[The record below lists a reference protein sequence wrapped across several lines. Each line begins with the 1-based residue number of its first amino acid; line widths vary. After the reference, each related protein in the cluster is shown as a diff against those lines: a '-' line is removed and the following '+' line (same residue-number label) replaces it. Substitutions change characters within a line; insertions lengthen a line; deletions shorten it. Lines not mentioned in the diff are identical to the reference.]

1 MAILRSVVDV
11 NNGNTGWTKSDV
23 LDALETVFAN
33 LGFNGGTATTG
44 VPVTAV
50 SPTGSRTYGSGWE
63 TAARDRG
70 NLGYHNIYYDAISQ
84 GTSSYRMLKKYF
96 SYWYNVYNSTDE
108 NRPNQFY
115 FYSRHGL
122 TTGDAIHWAP
132 GGTEETQNVDGL
144 TLDTVYY
151 AIVVDSHAIK
161 VAANAT
167 DAANGTEITLNY
179 GGYSSA
185 NYAAKSSVI
194 YGFRQLDDAAYDNA
208 TVTIGTG
215 DIVHFNVDDQSGG
228 DFSLCG
234 GTDDYDATKLLSDGS
249 FRTTYAGTSSASLAS
264 TSNITSGT
272 LQWNTFHWR
281 QTENERRIPD
291 SEIPLAYRSITDNY
305 GIKKYIY
312 ASDTHAT
319 MKGEIVV
326 EPRASNNNGW
336 DAYWKYTVPANG
348 GRSELKL
355 RVYRDSNS
363 SNSVESISIH
373 SVGSGWIEG
382 DTFTIPGDQ
391 IGGATPED
399 DIDFGVRSPETSTN
413 ARDGVCQIY
422 VTNLGAG
429 SNFYQKS
436 DDGRFAVLKVVND
449 AAKNYGTSYYGF
461 GTSNYGD
468 YDLYINS
475 GSHWSWMNV
484 FGTNSGSSN
493 GATEYGYFDGVAGLD
508 RRNNNNYINRNND
521 SSFTRIRIASTSTPT
536 AYPMSIR
543 VYRAQAPQDT
553 NFAIIQF
560 CQTINGN
567 IIPYG
572 QFTIHK
578 GETFG
583 SNVWDLDNVFLGTIS
598 TYSTTTRAIDI
609 QYLIPGYYGG
619 ATDRPTEEPVNV
631 YSRARES
638 SYGYLRD
645 QDYGYYVLSRYACNI
660 DSENQ
665 ESNYSEIMT
674 YYRNSTYDR
683 NGSYAV
689 DANADYYKP
698 IKGIPVAHNIVPC
711 PYYLPDDFVMLQFS
725 TTPGATVFRPG
736 DTVTVSPSEVYEVI
750 LAGYQTSQNG
760 LDNVDNNSSIGMLFL
775 ARTT

>member
-44 VPVTAV
+44 VPVTCV
-50 SPTGSRTYGSGWE
+50 SPTGSRTFGNGWD
-63 TAARDRG
+63 TAVRARG
-70 NLGYHNIYYDAISQ
+70 NLGYTRWYYDAISQ
-84 GTSSYRMLKKYF
+84 GTASYRMLKKNFVKTYT
-96 SYWYNVYNSTDE
+96 SGGANSDTDE
-108 NRPNQFY
+108 ITM
-115 FYSRHGL
+115 SWDHGL
-122 TTGDAIHWAP
+122 TTGDPIHWAP
-132 GGTEETQNVDGL
+132 GETDAGKNINGL
-144 TLDTVYY
+144 SLDTVYY
-151 AIVVDSHAIK
+151 VIVVDSNTIK
-161 VAANAT
+161 LAANAT
-167 DAANGTEITLNY
+167 DANNGVAIDLLY
-179 GGYSSA
+179 GNIWSNSA
-185 NYAAKSSVI
+185 ALGSNLSY
-194 YGFRQLDDAAYDNA
+194 FRDIDDAQFDNR
-208 TVTIGTG
+208 TIDIGTG
-215 DIVHFNVDDQSGG
+215 DEIYFNVNDQSGG

-234 GTDDYDATKLLSDGS
+234 GTDDYDATKLLSS
-249 FRTTYAGTSSASLAS
+249 STFRNSYTTSSANTAS

-272 LQWNTFHWR
+272 LSWSTYYWH
-281 QTENERRIPD
+281 QTEDEKSVPD
-291 SEIPLAYRSITDNY
+291 NEIPLAYRSQTDNY
-305 GIKKYIY
+305 GIYKYIY
-312 ASDTHAT
+312 ASDTHAG
-319 MKGEIVV
+319 MKGEIRMN
-326 EPRASNNNGW
+326 PKANNNSGW
-336 DAYWKYTVPANG
+336 DPYWKYTVPANG

-355 RVYRDSNS
+355 RVYRDISQNS
-363 SNSVESISIH
+363 ELSGITIH
-373 SVGSGWIEG
+373 SVGSGWTEA

-391 IGGATPED
+391 IGGITPAD
-399 DIDFGVRSPETSTN
+399 DVDFGVRTPESSTN
-413 ARDGVCQIY
+413 ANNGVCQIY

-436 DDGRFAVLKVVND
+436 DSGRFAVLKVVND
-449 AAKNYGTSYYGF
+449 AAKNYGTSYYAF
-461 GTSNYGD
+461 GTSNYAD

-475 GSHWSWMNV
+475 GSHWSWLNR
-484 FGTNSGSSN
+484 FGTNSGASN
-493 GATEYGYFDGVAGLD
+493 GGTEYGYFDGAPGLD
-508 RRNNNNYINRNND
+508 RRNNLNYINRSND

-578 GETFG
+578 GATFG
-583 SNVWDLDNVFLGTIS
+583 SNVWDLDDVYLGTI
-598 TYSTTTRAIDI
+598 TQYSTTTRAIDL
-609 QYLIPGYYGG
+609 QYIMPGYWGG
-619 ATDRPTEEPVNV
+619 SSDRPSEEPVNQ
-631 YSRARES
+631 YASARES
-638 SYGYLRD
+638 AYGYFRNT
-645 QDYGYYVLSRYACNI
+645 DYGYYALSRYKCNI
-660 DSENQ
+660 DTENDENQ
-665 ESNYSEIMT
+665 NSEIMT

-683 NGSYAV
+683 YGSYAV

-698 IKGIPVAHNIVPC
+698 IKGIPVAHNMVPC

>member
-11 NNGNTGWTKSDV
+11 NNGNTGWTQSDV

-33 LGFNGGTATTG
+33 LGFHGGTATTG
-44 VPVTAV
+44 VPVSAI
-50 SPTGSRTYGSGWE
+50 SPTGSRNFGSGWE

-70 NLGYHNIYYDAISQ
+70 NLGYSEVYYDAISQ
-84 GTSSYRMLKKYF
+84 GTSAYRVLRKYF
-96 SYWYNVYNSTDE
+96 SYWYRVYNSTDE
-108 NRPNQFY
+108 NRPNQFL
-115 FYSRHGL
+115 FYAPHRLS
-122 TTGDAIHWAP
+122 TGDAIHWAP
-132 GGTEETQNVDGL
+132 GGTVESQNVAGL

-151 AIVVDSHAIK
+151 AIVVDEYAIK

-179 GGYSSA
+179 GGYSDS
-185 NYAAKSSVI
+185 NYAAKSSTI
-194 YGFRQLDDAAYDNA
+194 YGFRQLDDAEYDNA
-208 TVTIGTG
+208 PMYIYTG
-215 DIVHFNVDDQSGG
+215 DRLNVNVDDQSGG
-228 DFSLCG
+228 NFSLCG
-234 GTDDYDATKLLSDGS
+234 GTDDYDATKLLNNSS
-249 FRTTYAGTSSASLAS
+249 FRSSYATSSANTAT

-272 LQWNTFHWR
+272 LSWLTYYWH
-281 QTENERRIPD
+281 QTEDERSVPD
-291 SEIPLAYRSITDNY
+291 SEIPLAYRSLTDNY
-305 GIKKYIY
+305 GIYKYIY
-312 ASDTHAT
+312 ASNTHAS
-319 MKGEIVV
+319 MKGEVIM

-355 RVYRDSNS
+355 RVYRDATYN
-363 SNSVESISIH
+363 NQVEGITVN
-373 SVGSGWIEG
+373 SVGSGWTEG
-382 DTFTIPGDQ
+382 DSFTIPGDQ
-391 IGGATPED
+391 IGGVSPED
-399 DIDFGVRSPETSTN
+399 DIDFGVRTPETSTN
-413 ARDGVCQIY
+413 ARNGVCQLY
-422 VTNLGAG
+422 VTNFGAG

-436 DDGRFAVLKVVND
+436 DHGRFAVLKVVND

-468 YDLYINS
+468 YDLYVNS

-484 FGTNSGSSN
+484 YGTNSGSTN
-493 GATEYGYFDGVAGLD
+493 GQTEYGYFDGVPGLD
-508 RRNNNNYINRNND
+508 RRNNIYYINRAND

-553 NFAIIQF
+553 NFAVIQF

-572 QFTIHK
+572 AFTIHK
-578 GETFG
+578 GATFG
-583 SNVWDLDNVFLGTIS
+583 SNVWDLDNVYLGTIS
-598 TYSTTTRAIDI
+598 TYGTSTRAVDL
-609 QYLIPGYYGG
+609 QYMMPGYYGSSS
-619 ATDRPTEEPVNV
+619 DRPTEEPVNQ

-638 SYGYLRD
+638 AYGYFRNVSYGYY
-645 QDYGYYVLSRYACNI
+645 QLSRYICNI
-660 DSENQ
+660 DTENDENQ
-665 ESNYSEIMT
+665 NSEIMT

-683 NGSYAV
+683 NGTYAV

-698 IKGIPVAHNIVPC
+698 IKGIPIAHNMVPC

-736 DTVTVSPSEVYEVI
+736 DTVTVGPSEVYEVI

>member
-11 NNGNTGWTKSDV
+11 NNGNTGWTQSDV

-33 LGFNGGTATTG
+33 LGFHGGTATTG
-44 VPVTAV
+44 VPVSAI
-50 SPTGSRTYGSGWE
+50 SPTGSRTFGSGWQ

-70 NLGYHNIYYDAISQ
+70 NFGWSEVYYDAISQ
-84 GTSSYRMLKKYF
+84 GTSSYRVLRKYF
-96 SYWYNVYNSTDE
+96 SHWYNVYNSTDE

-115 FYSRHGL
+115 FYAPHRLS
-122 TTGDAIHWAP
+122 TGDAIHWAP
-132 GGTEETQNVDGL
+132 GGTVESQNVDGL

-151 AIVVDSHAIK
+151 AIVVDEYAIK

-179 GGYSSA
+179 GGYSNS
-185 NYAAKSSVI
+185 NYAAKSGII

-208 TVTIGTG
+208 PMYIYTG
-215 DIVHFNVDDQSGG
+215 DRLNVNVDDQSGG
-228 DFSLCG
+228 NFSLCG
-234 GTDDYDATKLLSDGS
+234 GTDDYDATKLLNDST
-249 FRTTYAGTSSASLAS
+249 FRQNYASNSANLATTG
-264 TSNITSGT
+264 NITSGT
-272 LQWNTFHWR
+272 LSWYTYYWH
-281 QTENERRIPD
+281 QTEDERSIPD
-291 SEIPLAYRSITDNY
+291 SEIPLAYRSLTDNY
-305 GIKKYIY
+305 GIYKYIY
-312 ASDTHAT
+312 ASNTHAS
-319 MKGEIVV
+319 MKGQVIM

-336 DAYWKYTVPANG
+336 NAYWKYTVPANG

-355 RVYRDSNS
+355 RVYRDANY
-363 SNSVESISIH
+363 NNQVEGITVN
-373 SVGSGWIEG
+373 SVGSGWTEG

-399 DIDFGVRSPETSTN
+399 DIDFGVRTPETSTN
-413 ARDGVCQIY
+413 ARNGVCQLY
-422 VTNLGAG
+422 VTNFGAG

-436 DDGRFAVLKVVND
+436 DHGRFAVLKVVND

-461 GTSNYGD
+461 GTSDYAD
-468 YDLYINS
+468 YDLYIAS

-484 FGTNSGSSN
+484 YGTNSGSTS
-493 GATEYGYFDGVAGLD
+493 GGTEYGYFDGISGLD
-508 RRNNNNYINRNND
+508 YNTYHNYINRAND
-521 SSFTRIRIASTSTPT
+521 SSFSRIRIASTSTPT

-560 CQTINGN
+560 CQTINGS

-578 GETFG
+578 GATFG

-598 TYSTTTRAIDI
+598 TYGTSTRAVDI
-609 QYLIPGYYGG
+609 WYEMPGYNYSNY
-619 ATDRPTEEPVNV
+619 DRSSAEPVTGN
-631 YSRARES
+631 SIARES
-638 SYGYLRD
+638 SYGYFRD
-645 QDYGYYVLSRYACNI
+645 PQYGYSTLSRYICNI
-660 DSENQ
+660 DTDNSET
-665 ESNYSEIMT
+665 SNGEIMT

-683 NGSYAV
+683 NGTYVV

-698 IKGIPVAHNIVPC
+698 IKGIPIAHNMIPC

-760 LDNVDNNSSIGMLFL
+760 LDNVNNNSSIGMLFL

>member
-11 NNGNTGWTKSDV
+11 NNGNTGWTQSDV

-33 LGFNGGTATTG
+33 LGFHGGTATTG
-44 VPVTAV
+44 VPVCAV
-50 SPTGSRTYGSGWE
+50 SPTNSRLFGSGWE

-70 NLGYHNIYYDAISQ
+70 SLGWSEVYYDVISQ
-84 GTSSYRMLKKYF
+84 GTSAYRVLRKYF
-96 SYWYNVYNSTDE
+96 SSYFNVFNSTDE
-108 NRPNQFY
+108 NFPNQFY
-115 FYSRHGL
+115 FNTPHRLS
-122 TTGDAIHWAP
+122 TGDAIHWAP
-132 GGTEETQNVDGL
+132 GGTVESQNVSGL

-151 AIVVDSHAIK
+151 AIVVSENRIK

-179 GGYSSA
+179 GGYSNS
-185 NYAAKSSVI
+185 NYAAKSSTI

-208 TVTIGTG
+208 PMYIYTG
-215 DIVHFNVDDQSGG
+215 DRLNVNVDDQSGG
-228 DFSLCG
+228 NFSLCG
-234 GTDDYDATKLLSDGS
+234 DTDDYDGNKLLSDS
-249 FRTTYAGTSSASLAS
+249 NFRISYGGFSASAAS

-272 LQWNTFHWR
+272 LSWMTYYWH
-281 QTENERRIPD
+281 QTEDERSIPD
-291 SEIPLAYRSITDNY
+291 SEIPLVFRSFTSNY
-305 GIKKYIY
+305 GIYKYIY
-312 ASDTHAT
+312 ASNTHAS
-319 MKGEIVV
+319 MKGEVIV

-355 RVYRDSNS
+355 RVYRDAN
-363 SNSVESISIH
+363 NNNQVEGITIN
-373 SVGSGWIEG
+373 SVGSGWTEG

-391 IGGATPED
+391 IGGISPED
-399 DIDFGVRSPETSTN
+399 DIDFGVRTPETSTG
-413 ARDGVCQIY
+413 ARDGVCQLY

-436 DDGRFAVLKVVND
+436 NSGRFAVLRVVND
-449 AAKNYGTSYYGF
+449 ASKNYGTSYYGF
-461 GTSNYGD
+461 GTSNYAD

-475 GSHWSWMNV
+475 GSHWSWMNL
-484 FGTNSGSSN
+484 FGTNSGESN
-493 GATEYGYFDGVAGLD
+493 GGTEYGYFDGKNGLD
-508 RRNNNNYINRNND
+508 RRSNLNYINRNND

-560 CQTINGN
+560 CQTINGS

-578 GETFG
+578 GSSFG
-583 SNVWDLDNVFLGTIS
+583 SNLWDLDNVYLGTIS
-598 TYSTTTRAIDI
+598 TYDTSIRGVDL
-609 QYLIPGYYGG
+609 QYIMPGYYGG
-619 ATDRPTEEPVNV
+619 SNDRPTEEPVNQ

-638 SYGYLRD
+638 SYGFFRNTE
-645 QDYGYYVLSRYACNI
+645 YGYYQLSRYICNI
-660 DSENQ
+660 DTENDEDTQ
-665 ESNYSEIMT
+665 NQIMT

-683 NGSYAV
+683 DGSYAV

-698 IKGIPVAHNIVPC
+698 IKGIPIAHNMVPC

-760 LDNVDNNSSIGMLFL
+760 LDNVDNNSSMGMLFL

>member
-1 MAILRSVVDV
+1 M
-11 NNGNTGWTKSDV
+11 
-23 LDALETVFAN
+23 
-33 LGFNGGTATTG
+33 
-44 VPVTAV
+44 
-50 SPTGSRTYGSGWE
+50 
-63 TAARDRG
+63 
-70 NLGYHNIYYDAISQ
+70 
-84 GTSSYRMLKKYF
+84 
-96 SYWYNVYNSTDE
+96 
-108 NRPNQFY
+108 
-115 FYSRHGL
+115 
-122 TTGDAIHWAP
+122 
-132 GGTEETQNVDGL
+132 
-144 TLDTVYY
+144 
-151 AIVVDSHAIK
+151 
-161 VAANAT
+161 
-167 DAANGTEITLNY
+167 
-179 GGYSSA
+179 
-185 NYAAKSSVI
+185 
-194 YGFRQLDDAAYDNA
+194 
-208 TVTIGTG
+208 
-215 DIVHFNVDDQSGG
+215 
-228 DFSLCG
+228 
-234 GTDDYDATKLLSDGS
+234 
-249 FRTTYAGTSSASLAS
+249 
-264 TSNITSGT
+264 
-272 LQWNTFHWR
+272 
-281 QTENERRIPD
+281 
-291 SEIPLAYRSITDNY
+291 
-305 GIKKYIY
+305 
-312 ASDTHAT
+312 
-319 MKGEIVV
+319 
-326 EPRASNNNGW
+326 
-336 DAYWKYTVPANG
+336 
-348 GRSELKL
+348 
-355 RVYRDSNS
+355 
-363 SNSVESISIH
+363 
-373 SVGSGWIEG
+373 
-382 DTFTIPGDQ
+382 
-391 IGGATPED
+391 
-399 DIDFGVRSPETSTN
+399 
-413 ARDGVCQIY
+413 
-422 VTNLGAG
+422 TNLGAG

-560 CQTINGN
+560 CRTINGN